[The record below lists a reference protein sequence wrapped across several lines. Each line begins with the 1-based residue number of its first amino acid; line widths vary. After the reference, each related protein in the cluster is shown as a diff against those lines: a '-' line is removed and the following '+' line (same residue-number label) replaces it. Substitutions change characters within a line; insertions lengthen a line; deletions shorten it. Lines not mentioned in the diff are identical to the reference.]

1 MASELLTIAEVAGI
15 LRVPKSWIYART
27 CDGAQEVLPH
37 LKFGRH
43 LRFERERIV
52 AWMETRR
59 RGVEPSVS
67 QPEGVEKRQQ

>member
-1 MASELLTIAEVAGI
+1 MENELMTVGEVGKL
-15 LRVPKSWIYART
+15 LRVPASWIYART
-27 CDGAQEVLPH
+27 CDGAHEVLPH

-59 RGVEPSVS
+59 RGVEPSGMKP
-67 QPEGVEKRQQ
+67 QGVEKRQ